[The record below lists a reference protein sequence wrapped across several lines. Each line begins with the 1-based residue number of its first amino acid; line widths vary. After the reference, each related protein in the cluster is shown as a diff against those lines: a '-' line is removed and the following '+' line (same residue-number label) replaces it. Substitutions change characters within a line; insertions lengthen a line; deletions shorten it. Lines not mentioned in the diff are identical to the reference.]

1 MRRPIPPWK
10 DKLFDMF
17 KECIIDWANMLPTDD
32 SAPSSA
38 DPLSPT
44 NTSASRKRSSSA
56 ATQSTGTSPS
66 KKAKT
71 AKATDSTATSPSKT
85 GLCTNVSAARKKQL
99 KVTKLLEKLV
109 VTTENKD
116 DKAQKIVDKAVQIK
130 KEEEDDIMHC
140 LDLAVEC
147 GIQSGS
153 HEFFFL
159 TNVFQQAKWRVV
171 FKWFKTPDE
180 RLAWIHNAY
189 SDPKFLDRWFNSP
202 EERLV

>member
-1 MRRPIPPWK
+1 
-10 DKLFDMF
+10 MF
-17 KECIIDWANMLPTDD
+17 KECIIDWANMLPTYDY
-32 SAPSSA
+32 APSSS

-159 TNVFQQAKWRVV
+159 TNVFQQAKWRAV
-171 FKWFKTPDE
+171 FKWFKTLEE

-189 SDPKFLDRWFNSP
+189 SDSKFLDRWFKTP
-202 EERLV
+202 EECLV

>member
-1 MRRPIPPWK
+1 
-10 DKLFDMF
+10 MF

-116 DKAQKIVDKAVQIK
+116 DKAQKIVDKAAQIK

>member
-1 MRRPIPPWK
+1 
-10 DKLFDMF
+10 
-17 KECIIDWANMLPTDD
+17 MLPTDD

-116 DKAQKIVDKAVQIK
+116 DKAHKIVDKAVQIK

-189 SDPKFLDRWFNSP
+189 SDPKFLDRWFNCP